1 MTRFLFRM
9 KSLKISFRP
18 KLLDCFKT
26 YNRAEFCTDIG
37 AGISVGILALPLA
50 MAFGIASGVSPAQG
64 IYTAIIAGFIIS
76 VFGGSRVQIGG
87 PTGAFIVIVAGII
100 SQYGYAALAVATVM
114 AGVFLVIMGI
124 TKMGNAIKYIP
135 RPVTLGFTNG
145 IAVLI
150 MSTQF
155 KDFLGLDMKTNPED
169 FIPKMCAIFQN
180 ISTIDAATAVL
191 GVISILTIVFWPKA
205 WRKRVP
211 GQIGAILV
219 GTAVALVFA
228 KFGWNVE
235 TIHSKFGE
243 IPHTLPE
250 FRWIEFDFS
259 NVKNLMMP
267 AVTIAL
273 LAAIESLLSAVV
285 ADGMIDDKHNSNQE
299 LIAQGMANIVSPFFL
314 GIPATGAIA
323 RTATNIKNGG
333 RTPIAGIVHCITLL
347 AILFFAA
354 PYAQYIPLA
363 TLSAVLLVVA
373 FNMGDW
379 SAFGEMRR
387 LPRSDDC
394 VFAATFL
401 LTVVFGLTLA
411 IEVGMVLAA
420 MLFIRRVSDTTQ
432 VMQVDRNLES
442 DLSKYSLEGK
452 DIPEGVMVFRIFGVL
467 MFGAA
472 DKLESILESMGE
484 SPKIAIL
491 RMRTVLA
498 MDATA
503 LSVLDHLYEKMRS
516 RGIIMM
522 ITGAHSQP
530 LHMMQKSGFLD
541 KIGEDYVLENIDL
554 ALEKSREIL
563 GKSEKAESAE
573 TII

>member
-1 MTRFLFRM
+1 M
-9 KSLKISFRP
+9 KKIGFAFHP
-18 KLLDCFKT
+18 KLLDCFKN
-26 YNRAEFCTDIG
+26 YNRSAFFSDIC

-50 MAFGIASGVSPAQG
+50 MAFAIASGVTPEQG
-64 IYTAIIAGFIIS
+64 LYTAIVAGFIIA

-87 PTGAFIVIVAGII
+87 PTGAFIVIVAGLIA
-100 SQYGYAALAVATVM
+100 QYGYAALAVATVM

-124 TKMGNAIKYIP
+124 TKMGNAIRYSP
-135 RPVTLGFTNG
+135 RPVILGFTNG

-150 MSTQF
+150 MSTQL
-155 KDFLGLDMKTNPED
+155 KDFLGLSMEKVPED
-169 FIPKMCAIFQN
+169 FIPKI
-180 ISTIDAATAVL
+180 AAVWESLPTTNAPTLIL
-191 GVISILTIVFWPKA
+191 GVVSMLVIVYWPKS
-205 WRKRVP
+205 WRRRFP
-211 GQIGAILV
+211 GQIGAIFI
-219 GTAVALVFA
+219 GTLLSLGFSQ
-228 KFGWNVE
+228 FGWSVE
-235 TIHSKFGE
+235 TIFSRFGE
-243 IPHTLPE
+243 IPRSLPE
-250 FRWIEFDFS
+250 FQWISVDFA
-259 NVKNLMMP
+259 NIKNLMMP
-267 AVTIAL
+267 AVTIAV

-285 ADGMIDDKHNSNQE
+285 ADGMIDDKHDSNQE
-299 LIAQGMANIVSPFFL
+299 LIAQGMANIAAPFFM

-333 RTPIAGIVHCITLL
+333 RTPVAGIIHCAVLL

-363 TLSAVLLVVA
+363 TLSAVLFVVA
-373 FNMGDW
+373 FNMADW
-379 SAFGEMRR
+379 SAFGEMRK

-394 VFAATFL
+394 VFMATFL

-432 VMQVDRNLES
+432 VMLVDKKLET

-472 DKLESILESMGE
+472 DKLESILTQMGE
-484 SPKIAIL
+484 TPKIAIL

-503 LSVLDHLYEKMRS
+503 LDVMDHLYEKLKS
-516 RGIIMM
+516 RNVIMM

-541 KIGEDYVLENIDL
+541 KIGEDFVLENIDA

-563 GKSEKAESAE
+563 GETSSAINKSAGN
-573 TII
+573 

>member
-1 MTRFLFRM
+1 M
-9 KSLKISFRP
+9 KKIGFSFHP
-18 KLLDCFKT
+18 KILDCFKN
-26 YNRAEFCTDIG
+26 YSRSAFFADIC
-37 AGISVGILALPLA
+37 AGTSVGILALPLA
-50 MAFGIASGVSPAQG
+50 MAFAIASGVAPEQG
-64 IYTAIIAGFIIS
+64 LYTAIVAGFIIA

-100 SQYGYAALAVATVM
+100 AQYGYSALAVATIM
-114 AGVFLVIMGI
+114 AGIFLVIMGI
-124 TKMGNAIKYIP
+124 TKMGNAIRYIP
-135 RPVTLGFTNG
+135 RPVILGFTNG

-150 MSTQF
+150 MSTQV
-155 KDFLGLDMKTNPED
+155 KDFLGLSMENVPED
-169 FIPKMCAIFQN
+169 FIPKIAAIWDSLPTTN
-180 ISTIDAATAVL
+180 APALIL
-191 GVISILTIVFWPKA
+191 GVISMLAIIYWPKS
-205 WRKRVP
+205 WRKRLP
-211 GQIGAILV
+211 GQIGAIFI
-219 GTAVALVFA
+219 GTFLSIGFA
-228 KFGWNVE
+228 QFGWNVE
-235 TIHSKFGE
+235 TIFTRFGE
-243 IPHTLPE
+243 IPRSLPE
-250 FRWIEFDFS
+250 FHLVHVDFS
-259 NVKNLMMP
+259 NIKNLMMP
-267 AVTIAL
+267 AVTIAV

-285 ADGMIDDKHNSNQE
+285 ADGMIDDKHDSNQE
-299 LIAQGMANIVSPFFL
+299 LMAQGLANIAVPFFM

-333 RTPIAGIVHCITLL
+333 RTPVSGIIHCAVLA

-354 PYAQYIPLA
+354 PYAQYIPLP
-363 TLSAVLLVVA
+363 TLSAVLFVVA
-373 FNMGDW
+373 FNMADW
-379 SAFGEMRR
+379 SAFADMRK

-394 VFAATFL
+394 VFMATFL

-432 VMQVDRNLES
+432 VMLVDKKLET

-472 DKLESILESMGE
+472 DKLESILVQMGE
-484 SPKIAIL
+484 TPKIAIL

-503 LSVLDHLYEKMRS
+503 LDVMDHLYEKLKS
-516 RGIIMM
+516 KNVIMM

-530 LHMMQKSGFLD
+530 LHMMQKSGFLN
-541 KIGEDYVLENIDL
+541 KIGEDFVLENIDA

-563 GKSEKAESAE
+563 SESSS
-573 TII
+573 ISQNSQSN